1 MDSCAVGILPEPKGV
16 TPATQLRES
25 AFKELVLKLV
35 HAPLP
40 WTPIEVAEHLTTKL
54 YNQDSSS
61 LQEDLV
67 TLVRNNWS
75 DSNPNAT
82 PLLTK
87 MGLLDSDAWNVS
99 GSLVSCLALLV
110 FEKANQSADKSLTVT
125 LFKIAQ
131 MKALS
136 LKISCIGGY
145 SGACTGTVPYLTM
158 QAANYLFP
166 TPPALAAFVKFMNS
180 QDQVSQ
186 ATTVL
191 KAIADQAVQDLLSDC
206 LGQRDDVSPIK
217 VNLDPTNT
225 SVVFFELAKMF
236 VRTASESDNFA
247 YAWSKQ
253 AEKGDTFSTHNLP
266 VQTYK
271 FLQILF
277 ESVKQK
283 VAGFELPAR
292 ADTEFGVT
300 AACILGALYG
310 KTHDKAEK
318 DIPLED
324 NHDMPR
330 KAAFERKAA
339 LEALSNKL
347 VTSIKQVESL
357 SAVEKLLSAAS
368 FSVDQCYDDK
378 LAAEWAVVA
387 VCTSVVEVG
396 QTSFDKQIKFV
407 FNQRFK
413 EKKDQLALEHIAKAM
428 LVCPS
433 AQSIH
438 ALCTLQLDTTTS
450 SSSPTTNS
458 LPLLSCAA
466 DLVMS
471 VRKHR
476 LWDILFVKSSFL
488 RTPKNVKQLYDP
500 TAKTPT
506 SSNYETL
513 CKTAKTKLMS
523 LVALQEQELALAS
536 LQRAL
541 VNNVFRGHVMGKCN
555 RIVHLP
561 ISGSMVDYKDNA
573 FHFQKLSAETV
584 GETVGEAAAETEV
597 AGDGASCTVSAKF
610 KFTFGTEPAST
621 PEEEEGTTRN
631 KLSGSISKW
640 DDAKRTEWILKT
652 FRINLNAVVEPE
664 CISVHN
670 HKRIEKEEDSSIVT
684 IKIHLAAFSANGTK
698 YWSSVLCNI
707 LDTYDTHKDDAWTRA
722 IQDGEK
728 ERWLQVA
735 NFYHTNVSRT
745 SKQVFQF
752 DRHSCIGF
760 EWPAYSLP
768 NGDNQYQNALRKY
781 TDSCCEHYA
790 NVRARVYDAMK
801 ESLKTQHDD
810 VAKWTVG
817 LVGVGR
823 SKQPFNMVCA
833 DVEIPLTN
841 IGKISK
847 QPSDIF
853 YDIMNTFETQTQKDM
868 FELRTDL
875 ATSQVMFTSVL
886 EEVKKYVEKM
896 KDRPN
901 VTIDSTSE
909 IERGQLDQLKNGI
922 ESVQEKTKEI
932 MGKPSPLLENS
943 ANSTYNPTQLHV
955 PYGFLKSK
963 YCTCALHQVL
973 LLCPVMQIKAADQA
987 SKATVDALL
996 IEYAALGFSTEFSEF
1011 VINHYSTLGNTPVVA
1026 FSCMLRS
1033 TDNRTSE
1040 AKTQKSYADML
1051 EAEFQVDVQ
1060 NPLTKS
1066 VANSL

>member
-1 MDSCAVGILPEPKGV
+1 MDSCAVGIQPASKPKQSTDMNTV
-16 TPATQLRES
+16 TQRRES

-35 HAPLP
+35 HAPFP
-40 WTPIEVAEHLTTKL
+40 WTPVEVAEHLTTKL
-54 YNQDSSS
+54 YDQDSSS
-61 LQEDLV
+61 LQENLG
-67 TLVRNNWS
+67 TLVRKNWS

-82 PLLTK
+82 PLLTE

-110 FEKANQSADKSLTVT
+110 FEKANQLADGLSTVT
-125 LFKIAQ
+125 SFKIAQ

-180 QDQVSQ
+180 SDQSSK

-191 KAIADQAVQDLLSDC
+191 EAIADQAVQDLLSDC
-206 LGQRDDVSPIK
+206 LGQRDDVSQIK
-217 VNLDPTNT
+217 LNLDPTNT

-253 AEKGDTFSTHNLP
+253 AEKGDTFSTHHLT

-277 ESVKQK
+277 KSVTQK
-283 VAGFELPAR
+283 VAGS

-310 KTHDKAEK
+310 KTHNEAEK

-324 NHDMPR
+324 NPDMPR

-339 LEALSNKL
+339 LAALSNKL
-347 VTSIKQVESL
+347 VTSVKQVESL

-387 VCTSVVEVG
+387 VCTSVVEVK
-396 QTSFDKQIKFV
+396 QASFDKQIKFV
-407 FNQRFK
+407 FKQRCD
-413 EKKDQLALEHIAKAM
+413 KKGNENLALEDIAKAM

-450 SSSPTTNS
+450 SSPRTNS
-458 LPLLSCAA
+458 SPLLSCAA

-488 RTPKNVKQLYDP
+488 RTPENVKQLYGP

-541 VNNVFRGHVMGKCN
+541 VNKVFRGHVKGTCN
-555 RIVHLP
+555 RLVHLP

-584 GETVGEAAAETEV
+584 GETAAETEV
-597 AGDGASCTVSAKF
+597 AGDCASCTVSAKF
-610 KFTFGTEPAST
+610 KFTFGTEPAQT
-621 PEEEEGTTRN
+621 PEEGEGTTRN
-631 KLSGSISKW
+631 KLSKRISEW
-640 DDAKRTEWILKT
+640 DYAKRSEWVETT

-664 CISVHN
+664 CISVD
-670 HKRIEKEEDSSIVT
+670 KQTDERDSSIFT

-707 LDTYDTHKDDAWTRA
+707 LDTYDTHKDDYWTRA

-735 NFYHTNVSRT
+735 KFYHTNVSPT

-760 EWPAYSLP
+760 ECPAYSPP
-768 NGDNQYQNALRKY
+768 NDDTIDNQYQNALRKY

-833 DVEIPLTN
+833 DVEIPPNNLGQ
-841 IGKISK
+841 ILK

-868 FELRTDL
+868 FQLRKDL
-875 ATSQVMFTSVL
+875 ASSQVMFTSVL
-886 EEVKKYVEKM
+886 EEVRKYVAKIIKEK
-896 KDRPN
+896 
-901 VTIDSTSE
+901 VSSDSTSE
-909 IERGQLDQLKNGI
+909 TEYGRLNQLKKGI
-922 ESVQEKTKEI
+922 ESVQEKTKEK

-963 YCTCALHQVL
+963 YCTYALHQVL

-1033 TDNRTSE
+1033 SDNRTRE

-1051 EAEFQVDVQ
+1051 NAEFQVDVQ
-1060 NPLTKS
+1060 NPLTRS